1 MNEQLIMKRIAK
13 KIKTLGLELGFN
25 HIGISDL
32 NLDYAKKPYQ
42 NWINSNFQ
50 GDMSY

>member
-32 NLDYAKKPYQ
+32 DLEHAKKPYQ
-42 NWINSNFQ
+42 NLINSNFQ
-50 GDMSY
+50 